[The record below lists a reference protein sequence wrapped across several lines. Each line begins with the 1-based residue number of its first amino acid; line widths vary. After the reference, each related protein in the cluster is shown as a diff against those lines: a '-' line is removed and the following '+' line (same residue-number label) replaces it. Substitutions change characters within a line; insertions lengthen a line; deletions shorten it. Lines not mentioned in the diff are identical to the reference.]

1 MHHPNVWKFLTE
13 LSKVI
18 TDFASEYMRL
28 ENDLQI
34 TRPTKKNVIEK
45 TKRREEY
52 KEKLENGTFSTEQYL
67 TAVSLTIGRKGKNI
81 PADY

>member
-1 MHHPNVWKFLTE
+1 MYGE

-18 TDFASEYMRL
+18 TDFASEHVRL

-34 TRPTKKNVIEK
+34 TRPTERNVIQK
-45 TKRREEY
+45 AKRRREH

-67 TAVSLTIGRKGKNI
+67 NAVSLTIGRKGKNI
-81 PADY
+81 SAEYSQGRLL